1 MMEIGS
7 DFRIVESTGA
17 RSIRICSD
25 AEAFFFSFPHTQVNN
40 QSEVDG
46 IYLPP
51 RRYIIHGHEH
61 GHGHARATFYLTYE
75 SPHLFVT
82 CVPPTDFEP

>member
-1 MMEIGS
+1 MIEIGS

-25 AEAFFFSFPHTQVNN
+25 AEAFFFLSFPHTQVNN
-40 QSEVDG
+40 QSEVDD

-51 RRYIIHGHEH
+51 
-61 GHGHARATFYLTYE
+61 TWT
-75 SPHLFVT
+75 
-82 CVPPTDFEP
+82 

>member
-1 MMEIGS
+1 MIEIGS

-40 QSEVDG
+40 QSEVDD

-51 RRYIIHGHEH
+51 TSYMDMNMDMDMRELHF
-61 GHGHARATFYLTYE
+61 T
-75 SPHLFVT
+75 
-82 CVPPTDFEP
+82 

>member
-1 MMEIGS
+1 MIEIGS

-40 QSEVDG
+40 QSEVDD

-51 RRYIIHGHEH
+51 
-61 GHGHARATFYLTYE
+61 TWT
-75 SPHLFVT
+75 
-82 CVPPTDFEP
+82 

>member
-1 MMEIGS
+1 MIEIGS

-25 AEAFFFSFPHTQVNN
+25 AEAFFSLFPTHKSTTSQK
-40 QSEVDG
+40 SM
-46 IYLPP
+46 ISTSLLL
-51 RRYIIHGHEH
+51 YIIHGHEH
-61 GHGHARATFYLTYE
+61 GHGHARATFYLKYE

-82 CVPPTDFEP
+82 CSPPTDFKP

>member
-1 MMEIGS
+1 MIEIGS

-25 AEAFFFSFPHTQVNN
+25 AEAFFSLFPTHKSTTSQKSVI
-40 QSEVDG
+40 STS
-46 IYLPP
+46 LL
-51 RRYIIHGHEH
+51 HGHEH
-61 GHGHARATFYLTYE
+61 GHGHARATVYLTYE

-82 CVPPTDFEP
+82 CSPPTDFEP

>member
-1 MMEIGS
+1 MIEIGS

-25 AEAFFFSFPHTQVNN
+25 AEAFFSFPHTQVNN
-40 QSEVDG
+40 QSEVDD

-51 RRYIIHGHEH
+51 TSYMDMNMDMDIRELHF
-61 GHGHARATFYLTYE
+61 T
-75 SPHLFVT
+75 
-82 CVPPTDFEP
+82 